1 MENLVPLDN
10 LYKTLEYLGI
20 LHLLAVSPEIR
31 AQFSS
36 GRHCDELV
44 CLLGKG
50 RQFSQSEVCTWVGW

>member
-20 LHLLAVSPEIR
+20 LHLLAVSPKIW

-36 GRHCDELV
+36 ERRHDELV
-44 CLLGKG
+44 RFLGKG